1 MPIVLKD
8 HAAALEYEATT
19 EYDQWLEIP
28 PDKKGE
34 CNCKAYVGYLSNIT
48 EHAAERYLKSGGNL
62 IKRKEKIV
70 LSIDNRTDFDS
81 NPEDNSQLV
90 S

>member
-1 MPIVLKD
+1 MVELKD
-8 HAAALEYEATT
+8 HATALEYEATT

-28 PDKKGE
+28 PDAKNE
-34 CNCKAYVGYLSNIT
+34 CKCQAYRGRLSNIT
-48 EHAAERYLKSGGNL
+48 ESAAERYLKSGGNL

-70 LSIDNRTDFDS
+70 LSINNKNDFDNEIS
-81 NPEDNSQLV
+81 SV